1 MTTDKHDPSKYKK
14 AVAVQKTEH
23 STPARVTAKGSGI
36 LAERILDIAFEKDIK
51 VRQDKELTEIL
62 HELDIESPVPLE
74 ALSAI
79 SQILEYIYRA
89 NLSSNNLGNNDQV
102 DLSKAAQQ
110 KASEKMSGQD
120 EVNLASPIIDVKP
133 S

>member
-1 MTTDKHDPSKYKK
+1 MTSDKHDPSNYKK
-14 AVAVQKTEH
+14 AVAVQKTGH
-23 STPARVTAKGSGI
+23 NNPAHVTAKGSGA
-36 LAERILDIAFEKDIK
+36 LAERILDIAFENNVK

-89 NLSSNNLGNNDQV
+89 NLNSNNLSNNDQV
-102 DLSKAAQQ
+102 DLSKTAEQR
-110 KASEKMSGQD
+110 ASEKMSGQD
-120 EVNLASPIIDVKP
+120 GVNLASPIIDVK
-133 S
+133 SS